1 MLGKLLKYDLKANR
15 NLFLLMY
22 GVLLAIAL
30 GTRMVIGSMVR
41 DLEGYS
47 GLGIM
52 AAFLLMSFFMAV
64 VVISV
69 LGYILVIR
77 RFYQHLFSGE
87 GYLTFT
93 LPVTASQHF
102 ASKVISGMFW
112 LFASLLV
119 QAAGLLI
126 LAAGALKHEIV
137 KEVLSVMTELYEPFF
152 GSGDFVWQI
161 IFAVFNSVV
170 SLMMIYFAVCLGQM
184 SRRRRVLSSVV
195 WYFGLSFLFNMIA
208 GAATEMFINVDIM
221 GDVLVTYEIGY
232 YVMNTVVMLLKA
244 IVFAGGSI
252 LIMQK
257 KLNLE

>member
-1 MLGKLLKYDLKANR
+1 
-15 NLFLLMY
+15 
-22 GVLLAIAL
+22 
-30 GTRMVIGSMVR
+30 
-41 DLEGYS
+41 
-47 GLGIM
+47 
-52 AAFLLMSFFMAV
+52 
-64 VVISV
+64 
-69 LGYILVIR
+69 
-77 RFYQHLFSGE
+77 
-87 GYLTFT
+87 
-93 LPVTASQHF
+93 
-102 ASKVISGMFW
+102 MFW

-170 SLMMIYFAVCLGQM
+170 SLMMIYFSICLGQM

>member
-52 AAFLLMSFFMAV
+52 AAFLLMSFFMAI

-137 KEVLSVMTELYEPFF
+137 KEVLGVMTELYEPFF
-152 GSGDFVWQI
+152 G
-161 IFAVFNSVV
+161 
-170 SLMMIYFAVCLGQM
+170 